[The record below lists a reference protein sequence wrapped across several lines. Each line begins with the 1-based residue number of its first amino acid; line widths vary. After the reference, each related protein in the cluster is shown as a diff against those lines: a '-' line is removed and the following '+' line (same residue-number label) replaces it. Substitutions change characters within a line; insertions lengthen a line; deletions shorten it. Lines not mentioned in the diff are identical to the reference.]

1 MRKFIYVIGCNHQF
15 DSLDELMAC
24 YEQEQGAP
32 RDAQSGWKAY
42 PVELR
47 EDTQVVGYKT
57 LEEIATIIA
66 LGEAMCD
73 GWVLDDT
80 EGTLI
85 EV

>member
-1 MRKFIYVIGCNHQF
+1 
-15 DSLDELMAC
+15 
-24 YEQEQGAP
+24 
-32 RDAQSGWKAY
+32 
-42 PVELR
+42 
-47 EDTQVVGYKT
+47 VGYNT
-57 LEEIATIIA
+57 LEDIATIIA